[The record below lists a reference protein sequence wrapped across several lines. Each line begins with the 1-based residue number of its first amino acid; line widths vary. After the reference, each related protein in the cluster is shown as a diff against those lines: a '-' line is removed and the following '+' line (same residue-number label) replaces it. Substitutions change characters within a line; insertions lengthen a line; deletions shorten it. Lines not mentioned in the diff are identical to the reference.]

1 MIIDKAKGEVKLFFQ
16 DPRQLLSIFTELE
29 NENLNL
35 IQECREAE
43 GNLEKIRNTVH
54 EVKIHLKYFSELE
67 EVYSFKTQQKNFQ
80 WLSTIFIQFKTRS
93 RLNQQADNFTSE
105 IQKLENRI
113 DAEIRAGRELRK
125 IQMEQRAKEEEE
137 GATAEAKRAEDKVLK
152 GIFLS
157 ILS

>member
-1 MIIDKAKGEVKLFFQ
+1 MIKRSRE
-16 DPRQLLSIFTELE
+16 IFDD
-29 NENLNL
+29 
-35 IQECREAE
+35 
-43 GNLEKIRNTVH
+43 
-54 EVKIHLKYFSELE
+54 F
-67 EVYSFKTQQKNFQ
+67 
-80 WLSTIFIQFKTRS
+80 STISIQFKTRS